1 MLDCT
6 DWLGEP
12 KRVALLK
19 SGLGLRW
26 FGLLVDAFFPAQQKN
41 NRNEDLKFGEPAVKS
56 VKGLLLIQDPSCEY
70 PL

>member
-1 MLDCT
+1 MFDGKLDGPCT
-6 DWLGEP
+6 CP
-12 KRVALLK
+12 C
-19 SGLGLRW
+19 W
-26 FGLLVDAFFPAQQKN
+26 FGLLVDAFFPAQQKH